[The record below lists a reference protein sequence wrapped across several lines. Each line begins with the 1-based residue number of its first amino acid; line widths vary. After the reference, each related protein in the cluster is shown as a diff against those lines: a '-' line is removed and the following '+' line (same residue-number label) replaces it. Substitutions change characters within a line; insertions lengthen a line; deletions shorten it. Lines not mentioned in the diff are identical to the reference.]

1 MLENLLPAP
10 VIFLVVIGILVWVF
24 LELTRHG
31 RLMYAIGSNE
41 RAASL
46 TGTNVNNYK
55 ILAYMISGV
64 LASIGGMLLA
74 ARLGRGDIASG
85 TNLLLDAVAAALIGF
100 AVLGAAKPNAFGT
113 AMGALFVGILLQG
126 LTMMNAP
133 YYTQD
138 FIKGLVLGHRP
149 CLHLLAFGPEGRR
162 PLSKTNHLTE
172 ENSMKIIRR
181 KALALFA
188 GLAAAAV
195 TLPAG
200 FAAAADMPA
209 PLDNPGDV
217 KIALVRY
224 LSTGDFFQAY
234 LSGVEKQAEALGV
247 DLRVLDSR
255 QDAALQADMVD
266 QAIALGVDGIII
278 QHGLT
283 ESMKEAA
290 QRAVDAGIK
299 VVAFDVNVE
308 NPAIPQIEQSDYLLG
323 KLALEQAIKD
333 NGTDWKAG
341 YVYVPGIAPLDRRH
355 VAWEEVKAA
364 NPGIVEAAQM
374 GTLDNPIA
382 NSNANQARSVLQANP
397 DISVFFAP
405 YDEFAKG
412 VKIAVDEAGM
422 SQDIKIYSADVSTAD
437 ISAMRE
443 PDSAWAATVA
453 TNPAVVGEVSVRA
466 LAIMLT
472 GGEPGAQ
479 VVVPPTLITQDFLI
493 ENDIKNMEELSAK
506 MPQFAHADVAMT
518 DWMPL
523 PAR

>member
-1 MLENLLPAP
+1 
-10 VIFLVVIGILVWVF
+10 
-24 LELTRHG
+24 
-31 RLMYAIGSNE
+31 
-41 RAASL
+41 
-46 TGTNVNNYK
+46 
-55 ILAYMISGV
+55 
-64 LASIGGMLLA
+64 
-74 ARLGRGDIASG
+74 
-85 TNLLLDAVAAALIGF
+85 
-100 AVLGAAKPNAFGT
+100 
-113 AMGALFVGILLQG
+113 
-126 LTMMNAP
+126 
-133 YYTQD
+133 
-138 FIKGLVLGHRP
+138 
-149 CLHLLAFGPEGRR
+149 
-162 PLSKTNHLTE
+162 
-172 ENSMKIIRR
+172 MKLIRR

-188 GLAAAAV
+188 GLAAAA
-195 TLPAG
+195 TLPLGAI
-200 FAAAADMPA
+200 AQAQEMPA

-234 LSGVEKQAEALGV
+234 LSGVEAQSKALGV
-247 DLRVLDSR
+247 DLRVFDSR

-308 NPAIPQIEQSDYLLG
+308 NDAIPQIEQSDYLLG
-323 KLALEQAIKD
+323 KLALEQAIAD
-333 NGTDWKAG
+333 NGTEWKAG

-355 VAWEEVKAA
+355 VAWEEVKEA

-412 VKIAVDEAGM
+412 VKIAVDEAGL
-422 SQDIKIYSADVSTAD
+422 SQDVKIYSADVSTAD

-479 VVVPPTLITQDFLI
+479 VVVPPTLITQEFLN
-493 ENDIKNMEELSAK
+493 EKDIKNMEDLSAN

-523 PAR
+523 PPR